1 MRESKE
7 NRRYIQM
14 EKTRWEVKIG
24 SPVMATDGEYG
35 RLEQLILDPHQ
46 GRVFALI
53 VRRLSSPVTFRTVV
67 VPEDDVAD
75 ATENEVRLKI
85 SWEQA
90 DALPEYKP
98 ESGTVVEGQKYAT
111 DDGVFAV
118 RGTQGFEV
126 GRSPGAQQPGMI
138 ENQITQD
145 EINLALQLRPS
156 HKVFCKDG
164 HAGKVSLILLDP
176 RGHVKGFVMHA
187 GHLPGRNLI
196 VPVRWVQEVDR
207 ENVHLSVEKS
217 ALESLPDYS
226 SDYELAAEVEKALW
240 ADEILRE
247 TDYDQ
252 IDVKA
257 EGGIVQLRGH
267 VITSM
272 NRTRAEN
279 AARSIHG
286 VLGVENHL
294 VVDKDLAIEVAEA
307 LGNDERTQLES
318 ISVVAQNGV
327 IALNGQVG
335 SAAIR
340 QAAEEVAASVQKV
353 RGVANYLQATAVVVD
368 AEEQQVWQPPI
379 DREVYATDMLIGH
392 VESVIINPHNRRVTA
407 FVFHGYYP
415 EQLPTY
421 ENMQTER
428 RVLVPI
434 RTVRYETKSSVLL
447 DISTIKAFQGRD
459 FVPADF
465 VSPPEDWQPPYPYHR
480 RDVLFEM

>member
-1 MRESKE
+1 
-7 NRRYIQM
+7 M

-24 SPVMATDGEYG
+24 TPVMATDGEYG

-46 GRVFALI
+46 ERVVALI
-53 VRRLSSPVTFRTVV
+53 VRQNSLVPSHTVV

-85 SWEQA
+85 NWEQA

-98 ESGTVVEGQKYAT
+98 DSETVVEGQKYEAN
-111 DDGVFAV
+111 DGIFAI
-118 RGTQGFEV
+118 RGPQGFEV
-126 GRSPGAQQPGMI
+126 GRSPGAQQPGML
-138 ENQITQD
+138 ENQIAQD
-145 EINLALQLRPS
+145 KINLALQLRPS

-164 HAGKVSLILLDP
+164 HVGKVSLILMDP

-196 VPVRWVQEVDR
+196 VPVRWVQEIDR
-207 ENVHLSVEKS
+207 ENVHLSVGKS
-217 ALESLPDYS
+217 ALENLPEYS
-226 SDYELAAEVEKALW
+226 SDYELAAQVGEAVW

-252 IDVKA
+252 IDVKV
-257 EGGIVQLRGH
+257 EGGIVRLRGH

-272 NRTRAEN
+272 NQTRAEN

-286 VLGVENHL
+286 VLEVEDHL
-294 VVDKDLAIEVAEA
+294 VVDKDLVIEVAEA

-335 SAAIR
+335 SAALR

-353 RGVANYLQATAVVVD
+353 RGVANYLQAPDVVVD

-392 VESVIINPHNRRVTA
+392 VELVIINPHNRRVTA

-421 ENMQTER
+421 ENTQTER

-434 RTVRYETKSSVLL
+434 RAVRYETNSSVLL
-447 DISTIKAFQGRD
+447 GISASEVFGGCD
-459 FVPADF
+459 FDPADF
-465 VSPPEDWQPPYPYHR
+465 VSPPEGWQPPYPYHR
-480 RDVLFEM
+480 EDVLFERTNE

>member
-1 MRESKE
+1 
-7 NRRYIQM
+7 M

-35 RLEQLILDPHQ
+35 RLQTVNSGSSPGA
-46 GRVFALI
+46 GRRFDRAAAM
-53 VRRLSSPVTFRTVV
+53 SGPVTFRTVV
-67 VPEDDVAD
+67 VPEEMVAD
-75 ATENEVRLKI
+75 AKENEVRLKVNL
-85 SWEQA
+85 EQV

-98 ESGTVVEGQKYAT
+98 ESSTVVEGRKYEANNET
-111 DDGVFAV
+111 FAV

-126 GRSPGAQQPGMI
+126 GRSPSAQQPGMI
-138 ENQITQD
+138 ENQMAQD
-145 EINLALQLRPS
+145 KTNLALQLRRG
-156 HKVFCKDG
+156 HKVICRDG
-164 HAGKVSLILLDP
+164 QAGKVSLILLDP
-176 RGHVKGFVMHA
+176 RGQVKGFVMHA
-187 GHLPGRNLI
+187 GHLPGRSLI
-196 VPVRWVQEVDR
+196 VPVRWVQEVDN
-207 ENVHLSVEKS
+207 ENVHLSVDKS
-217 ALESLPDYS
+217 ALESLPEYD
-226 SDYELAAEVEKALW
+226 SDYALTVKVGEAVW
-240 ADEILRE
+240 TDDILRE

-252 IDVKA
+252 IEVKV
-257 EGGIVQLRGH
+257 EDGIVKLRGH

-294 VVDKDLAIEVAEA
+294 VVDEDLIIKVAEA

-318 ISVVAQNGV
+318 ISVVAQNGI

-340 QAAEEVAASVQKV
+340 QAAEEVAASVQEV
-353 RGVANYLQATAVVVD
+353 RGVANYLQAPDVVVD
-368 AEEQQVWQPPI
+368 DKEQQVWQPPI
-379 DREVYATDMLIGH
+379 DREVYATDLLIGH
-392 VESVIINPHNRRVTA
+392 IELVIINPHNRRVTA

-421 ENMQTER
+421 GNTQTER

-434 RTVRYETKSSVLL
+434 RAVRYETDSSVLL
-447 DISTIKAFQGRD
+447 NISAIEAFQGRD
-459 FVPADF
+459 FDPADF

-480 RDVLFEM
+480 EDALFERTAE

>member
-1 MRESKE
+1 
-7 NRRYIQM
+7 M

-24 SPVMATDGEYG
+24 APVMATDGEYG

-46 GRVFALI
+46 ERVVALI
-53 VRRLSSPVTFRTVV
+53 VRQNGLRPSHTVV
-67 VPEDDVAD
+67 VPEEDVAE

-85 SWEQA
+85 NWEQA

-98 ESGTVVEGQKYAT
+98 DSGTVVEGQKYEA
-111 DDGVFAV
+111 DDGIFAV
-118 RGTQGFEV
+118 RGTQGFEA

-138 ENQITQD
+138 ENQMTQD
-145 EINLALQLRPS
+145 KINLALQLRPS

-187 GHLPGRNLI
+187 GRLPGRNLI

-226 SDYELAAEVEKALW
+226 SDYELSAEVENALW

-252 IDVKA
+252 IDAKV
-257 EGGIVQLRGH
+257 EDGIVKLRGH
-267 VITSM
+267 AITSM
-272 NRTRAEN
+272 NRTRVEH
-279 AARSIHG
+279 AARSIKG
-286 VLGVENHL
+286 VLGVEDHL
-294 VVDKDLAIEVAEA
+294 VVDEDLKIEVAEA

-327 IALNGQVG
+327 IALNGQIG

-340 QAAEEVAASVQKV
+340 QAAEEVAASVQEV
-353 RGVANYLQATAVVVD
+353 RGVANYLQAPGVVVD
-368 AEEQQVWQPPI
+368 DEEQQVSQPPI
-379 DREVYATDMLIGH
+379 NQEVYATDMLIGH
-392 VESVIINPHNRRVTA
+392 VEVVIINPHNRRVTA

-421 ENMQTER
+421 ENTQTER
-428 RVLVPI
+428 RVVVPI
-434 RTVRYETKSSVLL
+434 RAVRYETGNSVLL
-447 DISTIKAFQGRD
+447 SISASEVFQGRD
-459 FVPADF
+459 FDPSDF

-480 RDVLFEM
+480 EDVLFERTTE